1 LKNKNSVNKKPTLN
15 LNINEDDSE
24 LNDFIYCWEV
34 FSSRPNKILIHSS
47 YSSKLFEEVISRYKT
62 QSTNFI
68 EVLNDGESEIIVNM
82 KSFISI
88 EDSKIYCSYIV
99 IDKNSEN
106 SMVNELTFFYAS
118 EEEAEKVQGLIEEL
132 NDCLLNFCD
141 EDINNLN
148 VISFT
153 QNGLEVEPIESELDL
168 DNFELFYSKKTFKD
182 INKLVKDMKKSN
194 KGLSILYGDRGLGKT
209 SVINYIA
216 SKLDRIV
223 IFIPNNMIDHTINNP
238 EFRKFLKRYDRPV
251 IIIDDCEMVLGEIFT
266 KSNISSNNLLQMV
279 DGFLSDNLQV
289 SVVTIF
295 NVENEDEIDH
305 TLLDCNNLLKVIDFD
320 ELSINESNELS
331 EHLGHN
337 KKYKNKSRV
346 LDIIRNNKTKDI
358 FEIGL

>member
-1 LKNKNSVNKKPTLN
+1 MKNKNSVNQPTIN

-24 LNDFIYCWEV
+24 LNDFLYCWQV
-34 FSSRPNKILIHSS
+34 FTTRPNKILIHSS
-47 YSSKLFEEVISRYKT
+47 YSSKLFDEVISNYKT
-62 QSTNFI
+62 QSNNFI
-68 EVLNDGESEIIVNM
+68 EVLNGEEEIIVNM

-88 EDSKIYCSYIV
+88 EESKIYCSYI
-99 IDKNSEN
+99 ILDKNSEN
-106 SMVNELTFFYAS
+106 SMVNEVTFFYAS
-118 EEEAEKVQGLIEEL
+118 EEDAEKVQGIIEEL
-132 NDCLLNFCD
+132 NSCLVNFD
-141 EDINNLN
+141 DDDVNNLN
-148 VISFT
+148 VISIT
-153 QNGLEVEPIESELDL
+153 QNGLELEPIESELDL
-168 DNFELFYSKKTFKD
+168 DNFELYYSKSTLKD
-182 INKLVKDMKKSN
+182 INKLIKDMKNSN
-194 KGLSILYGDRGLGKT
+194 KGLSVLYGDRGYGKT

-251 IIIDDCEMVLGEIFT
+251 IIIDDCEMILGEIFT
-266 KSNISSNNLLQMV
+266 KSNISSNNLLQMI

-295 NVENEDEIDH
+295 NVEDEDEIDH
-305 TLLDCNNLLKVIDFD
+305 TLLDCNNLLRVVEFD

-337 KKYKNKSRV
+337 RKYKNKSRV
-346 LDIIRNNKTKDI
+346 LDIIKNNKVKEI

>member
-1 LKNKNSVNKKPTLN
+1 MKNKNSINNTILN
-15 LNINEDDSE
+15 LNINKDDSE
-24 LNDFIYCWEV
+24 LNDFLYCWQV

-47 YSSKLFEEVISRYKT
+47 YSSKLFEEVVSKYKN
-62 QSTNFI
+62 QSNNFI
-68 EVLNDGESEIIVNM
+68 EILNDGESEVVVNV
-82 KSFISI
+82 KSLISI
-88 EDSKIYCSYIV
+88 EDSKIYCSYII
-99 IDKNSEN
+99 IDKNSDN
-106 SMVNELTFFYAS
+106 STVNELTFFYVS
-118 EEEAEKVQGLIEEL
+118 EEEYEKVQDIIEEL

-141 EDINNLN
+141 DDINNLN
-148 VISFT
+148 VISIT

-168 DNFELFYSKKTFKD
+168 DNFELFYSKSTLKD
-182 INKLVKDMKKSN
+182 INKLVKEIKKSN
-194 KGLSILYGDRGLGKT
+194 KGLSILYGDRGYGKT

-251 IIIDDCEMVLGEIFT
+251 IVIDDCEMVLGEIFT
-266 KSNISSNNLLQMV
+266 KSNISSNNILQMV

-295 NVENEDEIDH
+295 NVEDEDEIDH
-305 TLLDCNNLLKVIDFD
+305 TLLDCNNLLRVIEFD

-337 KKYKNKSRV
+337 RKYKNKSRV
-346 LDIIRNNKTKDI
+346 LDIIKNNKI
-358 FEIGL
+358 REVFEIGL